1 MCKLLS
7 GLFLAYESHIT
18 VLCSSYT
25 ETKSEGKGKAND
37 TDLFKCLKTQTSPKT
52 FPKNKP
58 VQAGQAMNYNW
69 DTILYPSPKNSD
81 LLIKYL
87 KLFINNILSICERD
101 QLYYVYR
108 STLFLW
114 TSFWE
119 HSNKINIYLYRIIV
133 GFCTQQTKGAISGT
147 VPGLYELY
155 VWISTYRYKLCGSI
169 TCNFVLY
176 NLYFTS
182 HHK

>member
-1 MCKLLS
+1 MFENTNQSQNFSK
-7 GLFLAYESHIT
+7 
-18 VLCSSYT
+18 
-25 ETKSEGKGKAND
+25 K
-37 TDLFKCLKTQTSPKT
+37 QTSTSWPGHEL
-52 FPKNKP
+52 
-58 VQAGQAMNYNW
+58 QLRYNFVSQSK
-69 DTILYPSPKNSD
+69 ILWFANW
-81 LLIKYL
+81 IL
-87 KLFINNILSICERD
+87 KLFINNSLSICERD
-101 QLYYVYR
+101 QLFYYVYR
-108 STLFLW
+108 SILFLW

>member
-1 MCKLLS
+1 MTPLTCLLRIS
-7 GLFLAYESHIT
+7 SCRARQHGLLKQRGEKTA
-18 VLCSSYT
+18 T
-25 ETKSEGKGKAND
+25 E
-37 TDLFKCLKTQTSPKT
+37 
-52 FPKNKP
+52 
-58 VQAGQAMNYNW
+58 V
-69 DTILYPSPKNSD
+69 SPKNSD